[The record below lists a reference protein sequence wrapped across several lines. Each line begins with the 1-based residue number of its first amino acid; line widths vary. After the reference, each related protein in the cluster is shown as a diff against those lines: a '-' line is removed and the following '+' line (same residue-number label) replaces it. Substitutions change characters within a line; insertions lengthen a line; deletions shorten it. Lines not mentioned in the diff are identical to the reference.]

1 MCDDNTFIFSTQ
13 TDYGNNIDVIEV
25 AIDSSQLLQAL
36 LERIDEMDMNEN
48 EKYVAYT
55 RALNSL
61 YVITRERFVY
71 GLKNNDTE
79 NKER

>member
-36 LERIDEMDMNEN
+36 LERIDEMRSGNKN
-48 EKYVAYT
+48 
-55 RALNSL
+55 LNNLMLNGSCNVNDKPL
-61 YVITRERFVY
+61 
-71 GLKNNDTE
+71 LKWQDTA
-79 NKER
+79 